1 MQITPALAYEVQ
13 RQDAESWNKIILHKD
28 GTFYHA
34 YEWSAWL
41 IKTISCTETF
51 QKQRGD
57 AKMLSAPRY
66 KTKNNEYILIGF
78 PIESLSKFIPEYTS
92 LREMEGGDALEIG
105 IDLGLKD
112 TETFEEL
119 DAEFNKWKK
128 AQPEAKKAGKTKDGD
143 NVQKRTGLF
152 QIIAEIVGY
161 PLEKRTQDENTEF
174 ISYLKEKAA
183 ELL

>member
-1 MQITPALAYEVQ
+1 MQITPALAYEAQ

-41 IKTISCTETF
+41 IKTISCTESF

-66 KTKNNEYILIGF
+66 KTKTNEYVLIGF
-78 PIESLSKFIPEYTS
+78 PIESIGKFIPEYTS

-105 IDLGLKD
+105 IDMKLKGD
-112 TETFEEL
+112 ETFEQIE
-119 DAEFNKWKK
+119 AEFNKWKK
-128 AQPEAKKAGKTKDGD
+128 AQPEAKKAANKKDGD
-143 NVQKRTGLF
+143 VAQKRTGLF

-174 ISYLKEKAA
+174 ISHLKEKAA

>member
-1 MQITPALAYEVQ
+1 MQITPALAYEAQ
-13 RQDAESWNKIILHKD
+13 RSDVSSWNKVILHKD

-41 IKTISCTETF
+41 IKTRLCTEAF

-57 AKMLSAPRY
+57 AKILSAPRY

-78 PIESLSKFIPEYTS
+78 PIESLSKFIPEYTDV
-92 LREMEGGDALEIG
+92 REMEGGDALEVT
-105 IDLGLKD
+105 IDLKLNG
-112 TETFEEL
+112 TETFEEI

-128 AQPEAKKAGKTKDGD
+128 AQPEAKKQSKSKDGETA
-143 NVQKRTGLF
+143 QKRTGMF

-161 PLEKRTQDENTEF
+161 PLEKRTQEENTEF